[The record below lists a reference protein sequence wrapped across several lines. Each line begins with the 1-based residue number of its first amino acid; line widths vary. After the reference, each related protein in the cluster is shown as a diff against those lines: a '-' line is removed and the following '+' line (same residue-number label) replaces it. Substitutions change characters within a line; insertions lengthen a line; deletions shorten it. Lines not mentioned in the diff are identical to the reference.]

1 MKKYIVL
8 VVTTLILTGLAGCS
22 MTKNRYNHYGVVK
35 YLENK
40 YDDKFEYYE
49 TYGGTLFDSDSW
61 KKFICTSEKY
71 PGKHIL
77 VIYDVK
83 YKKYHDNYLD
93 IKYARQVDELFDSM
107 LSEVFGENTYCF
119 PHYEDED
126 IDGSVSEFDGDTT
139 FEQYIAMKR
148 LFLYSFVKS
157 DKSNEEIQG
166 IVTQMLDLVG
176 LPGTQDLYPAELS
189 GGMKKRV
196 GLARAIAVNP
206 EIVLY
211 DEPTAGLDPIMS
223 RNISRLIKK
232 TQEQLHVTSVLVTH
246 DMQSAFY
253 AADRVAML
261 YEGHIVAIGTAEE
274 MKNST
279 NPIVKA
285 FIEGREIKEQVI
297 K

>member
-1 MKKYIVL
+1 MAEAVISLRQLNITFGMHTVLDNIDLDVYKGETLAVLGPSGTGKSTVLRSMIGLLEPNGGQIFIQGEDVSGLDEDGWNRLRMKMGMVFQYS
-8 VVTTLILTGLAGCS
+8 A
-22 MTKNRYNHYGVVK
+22 
-35 YLENK
+35 
-40 YDDKFEYYE
+40 
-49 TYGGTLFDSDSW
+49 LFD
-61 KKFICTSEKY
+61 FLT
-71 PGKHIL
+71 
-77 VIYDVK
+77 V
-83 YKKYHDNYLD
+83 
-93 IKYARQVDELFDSM
+93 
-107 LSEVFGENTYCF
+107 GENVAFGLRQHT
-119 PHYEDED
+119 D
-126 IDGSVSEFDGDTT
+126 
-139 FEQYIAMKR
+139 
-148 LFLYSFVKS
+148 KS
-157 DKSNEEIQG
+157 DEEIQG

>member
-1 MKKYIVL
+1 MAEAVISLRQLNITFGTHTVLDNIDLDVYKGETLAVLGPSGTGKSTVLRSMIGLLEPNGGQIFIQGEDVSGLDEDGWNRLRMKMGMVFQYS
-8 VVTTLILTGLAGCS
+8 A
-22 MTKNRYNHYGVVK
+22 
-35 YLENK
+35 
-40 YDDKFEYYE
+40 
-49 TYGGTLFDSDSW
+49 LFDFL
-61 KKFICTSEKY
+61 K
-71 PGKHIL
+71 
-77 VIYDVK
+77 V
-83 YKKYHDNYLD
+83 
-93 IKYARQVDELFDSM
+93 
-107 LSEVFGENTYCF
+107 GENVAFGLRQHT
-119 PHYEDED
+119 
-126 IDGSVSEFDGDTT
+126 
-139 FEQYIAMKR
+139 
-148 LFLYSFVKS
+148 

>member
-1 MKKYIVL
+1 MAEAVISLRQLNITFGTHTVLDNIDLDVYKGETLAVLGPSGTGKSTVLRSMIGLLEPNGGQIFIQGEDVSGLDEDGWNRLRMKMGMVFQYS
-8 VVTTLILTGLAGCS
+8 A
-22 MTKNRYNHYGVVK
+22 
-35 YLENK
+35 
-40 YDDKFEYYE
+40 
-49 TYGGTLFDSDSW
+49 LFD
-61 KKFICTSEKY
+61 FLT
-71 PGKHIL
+71 
-77 VIYDVK
+77 V
-83 YKKYHDNYLD
+83 
-93 IKYARQVDELFDSM
+93 
-107 LSEVFGENTYCF
+107 GENVAFGLRQHT
-119 PHYEDED
+119 
-126 IDGSVSEFDGDTT
+126 
-139 FEQYIAMKR
+139 
-148 LFLYSFVKS
+148 

-274 MKNST
+274 MKNSI

>member
-1 MKKYIVL
+1 MAEAVISLRQLNITFGTHTVLDNIDLDVYKGETLAVLGPSGTGKSTVLRSMIGLLEPNGGQIFIQGEDVSGLDEDGWNRLRMKMGMVFQYS
-8 VVTTLILTGLAGCS
+8 A
-22 MTKNRYNHYGVVK
+22 
-35 YLENK
+35 
-40 YDDKFEYYE
+40 
-49 TYGGTLFDSDSW
+49 LFD
-61 KKFICTSEKY
+61 FLT
-71 PGKHIL
+71 
-77 VIYDVK
+77 V
-83 YKKYHDNYLD
+83 
-93 IKYARQVDELFDSM
+93 
-107 LSEVFGENTYCF
+107 GENVAFGLRQHT
-119 PHYEDED
+119 
-126 IDGSVSEFDGDTT
+126 
-139 FEQYIAMKR
+139 
-148 LFLYSFVKS
+148 

-232 TQEQLHVTSVLVTH
+232 TQEQLQVTSVLVTH

>member
-1 MKKYIVL
+1 MAEAVISLRQLNITFGTHTVLDNIDLEVYKGETLAVLGPSGTGKSTVLRSMIGLLEPNGGQIFIQGEDVSGLDEDGWNRLRMKMGMVFQYS
-8 VVTTLILTGLAGCS
+8 A
-22 MTKNRYNHYGVVK
+22 
-35 YLENK
+35 
-40 YDDKFEYYE
+40 
-49 TYGGTLFDSDSW
+49 LFD
-61 KKFICTSEKY
+61 FLT
-71 PGKHIL
+71 
-77 VIYDVK
+77 V
-83 YKKYHDNYLD
+83 
-93 IKYARQVDELFDSM
+93 
-107 LSEVFGENTYCF
+107 GENVAFGLRQHT
-119 PHYEDED
+119 
-126 IDGSVSEFDGDTT
+126 
-139 FEQYIAMKR
+139 
-148 LFLYSFVKS
+148 

-176 LPGTQDLYPAELS
+176 LPDTQDLYPAELS

>member
-1 MKKYIVL
+1 MAEAVISLRQLNITFGTHTVLDNIDLDVYKGETLAVLGPSGTGQSTVLRSMIGLLEPNGGQIFIQGEDVSGLDEDGWNRLRMKMGMVFQYS
-8 VVTTLILTGLAGCS
+8 A
-22 MTKNRYNHYGVVK
+22 
-35 YLENK
+35 
-40 YDDKFEYYE
+40 
-49 TYGGTLFDSDSW
+49 LFD
-61 KKFICTSEKY
+61 FLT
-71 PGKHIL
+71 
-77 VIYDVK
+77 V
-83 YKKYHDNYLD
+83 
-93 IKYARQVDELFDSM
+93 
-107 LSEVFGENTYCF
+107 GENVAFGLRQHT
-119 PHYEDED
+119 D
-126 IDGSVSEFDGDTT
+126 
-139 FEQYIAMKR
+139 
-148 LFLYSFVKS
+148 KS
-157 DKSNEEIQG
+157 DEEIQG

-285 FIEGREIKEQVI
+285 FMEGREIKEQVI

>member
-1 MKKYIVL
+1 MAEAVISLRQLNITFGTHTVLDNIDLDVYKGETLAVLGPSGTGKSTVLRSMIGLLEPNGGQIFIQGEAVSGLDEDGWNRLRMKMGMVFQYS
-8 VVTTLILTGLAGCS
+8 A
-22 MTKNRYNHYGVVK
+22 
-35 YLENK
+35 
-40 YDDKFEYYE
+40 
-49 TYGGTLFDSDSW
+49 LFD
-61 KKFICTSEKY
+61 FLT
-71 PGKHIL
+71 
-77 VIYDVK
+77 V
-83 YKKYHDNYLD
+83 
-93 IKYARQVDELFDSM
+93 
-107 LSEVFGENTYCF
+107 GENVAFGLRQHT
-119 PHYEDED
+119 
-126 IDGSVSEFDGDTT
+126 
-139 FEQYIAMKR
+139 
-148 LFLYSFVKS
+148 

-176 LPGTQDLYPAELS
+176 LPGTQNLYPAELS

-223 RNISRLIKK
+223 CNISRLIKK

>member
-1 MKKYIVL
+1 MAEAVISLRQLNITFGTHTVLDNIDLDVYKGETLAVLGPSGTGKSTVLRSMIGLLEPDGGQIFIQGEDVSGLDEDGWNRLRMKMGMVFQYS
-8 VVTTLILTGLAGCS
+8 A
-22 MTKNRYNHYGVVK
+22 
-35 YLENK
+35 
-40 YDDKFEYYE
+40 
-49 TYGGTLFDSDSW
+49 LFD
-61 KKFICTSEKY
+61 FLT
-71 PGKHIL
+71 
-77 VIYDVK
+77 V
-83 YKKYHDNYLD
+83 
-93 IKYARQVDELFDSM
+93 
-107 LSEVFGENTYCF
+107 GENVAFGLRQHT
-119 PHYEDED
+119 
-126 IDGSVSEFDGDTT
+126 
-139 FEQYIAMKR
+139 
-148 LFLYSFVKS
+148 

-176 LPGTQDLYPAELS
+176 LPGTQNLYPAELS

>member
-1 MKKYIVL
+1 MAEAVISLRQLNITFGTHTVLDNIDLDVYKGETLAVLGPSGTGKSTVLRSMIGLLEPNEGQIFIQGEDVSGIDEDGWNRLRMKMGMVFQYS
-8 VVTTLILTGLAGCS
+8 A
-22 MTKNRYNHYGVVK
+22 
-35 YLENK
+35 
-40 YDDKFEYYE
+40 
-49 TYGGTLFDSDSW
+49 LFD
-61 KKFICTSEKY
+61 FLT
-71 PGKHIL
+71 
-77 VIYDVK
+77 V
-83 YKKYHDNYLD
+83 
-93 IKYARQVDELFDSM
+93 
-107 LSEVFGENTYCF
+107 GENVAFGLRQHT
-119 PHYEDED
+119 
-126 IDGSVSEFDGDTT
+126 
-139 FEQYIAMKR
+139 
-148 LFLYSFVKS
+148 

>member
-1 MKKYIVL
+1 MAEAVISLRQLNITFGTHTVLDNIDLDVYKGETLAVLGPSGTGKSTVLRSMIGLLEPNGGQIFIQGEDVSGIDEDGWNRLRMKMGMVFQYS
-8 VVTTLILTGLAGCS
+8 A
-22 MTKNRYNHYGVVK
+22 
-35 YLENK
+35 
-40 YDDKFEYYE
+40 
-49 TYGGTLFDSDSW
+49 LFD
-61 KKFICTSEKY
+61 FLT
-71 PGKHIL
+71 
-77 VIYDVK
+77 V
-83 YKKYHDNYLD
+83 
-93 IKYARQVDELFDSM
+93 
-107 LSEVFGENTYCF
+107 GENVAFGLRQHT
-119 PHYEDED
+119 D
-126 IDGSVSEFDGDTT
+126 
-139 FEQYIAMKR
+139 
-148 LFLYSFVKS
+148 KS
-157 DKSNEEIQG
+157 DEEIQG

-274 MKNST
+274 MKNSI

>member
-1 MKKYIVL
+1 MAEAVISLRQLNITFGTHTVLDNIDLDVYKGETLAVLGPSGTGKSTVLRSMIGLLEPNGGQIFIQGEDVSGLDEDGWNRLRMKMGMVFQYS
-8 VVTTLILTGLAGCS
+8 A
-22 MTKNRYNHYGVVK
+22 
-35 YLENK
+35 
-40 YDDKFEYYE
+40 
-49 TYGGTLFDSDSW
+49 LFD
-61 KKFICTSEKY
+61 FLT
-71 PGKHIL
+71 
-77 VIYDVK
+77 
-83 YKKYHDNYLD
+83 
-93 IKYARQVDELFDSM
+93 VDEN
-107 LSEVFGENTYCF
+107 VAFGLRQHT
-119 PHYEDED
+119 D
-126 IDGSVSEFDGDTT
+126 
-139 FEQYIAMKR
+139 
-148 LFLYSFVKS
+148 KS
-157 DKSNEEIQG
+157 DEEIQG

-279 NPIVKA
+279 NTIVKA

>member
-1 MKKYIVL
+1 MAEAVISLRQLNITFGTHTVLDNIDLDVYKGETLAVLGPSGTGKSTVLRSMIGLLEPNGGQIFIQGEDVSGLDEDGWNRLRMKMGMVFQYS
-8 VVTTLILTGLAGCS
+8 A
-22 MTKNRYNHYGVVK
+22 
-35 YLENK
+35 
-40 YDDKFEYYE
+40 
-49 TYGGTLFDSDSW
+49 LFD
-61 KKFICTSEKY
+61 FLT
-71 PGKHIL
+71 
-77 VIYDVK
+77 V
-83 YKKYHDNYLD
+83 
-93 IKYARQVDELFDSM
+93 
-107 LSEVFGENTYCF
+107 GENVAFGLRQHT
-119 PHYEDED
+119 
-126 IDGSVSEFDGDTT
+126 
-139 FEQYIAMKR
+139 
-148 LFLYSFVKS
+148 

-232 TQEQLHVTSVLVTH
+232 TQEQLHVTSALVTH

>member
-1 MKKYIVL
+1 MAEAVISLRQLNITFGTHTVLDNIDLDVYKGETLAVLGPSGTGKSTVLRSMIGLLEPDGGQIFIQGEDVSGLDEDGWNRLRMKMGMVFQYS
-8 VVTTLILTGLAGCS
+8 A
-22 MTKNRYNHYGVVK
+22 
-35 YLENK
+35 
-40 YDDKFEYYE
+40 
-49 TYGGTLFDSDSW
+49 LFD
-61 KKFICTSEKY
+61 FLT
-71 PGKHIL
+71 
-77 VIYDVK
+77 V
-83 YKKYHDNYLD
+83 
-93 IKYARQVDELFDSM
+93 
-107 LSEVFGENTYCF
+107 GENVAFGLRQHT
-119 PHYEDED
+119 D
-126 IDGSVSEFDGDTT
+126 
-139 FEQYIAMKR
+139 
-148 LFLYSFVKS
+148 KS
-157 DKSNEEIQG
+157 DEEIQG
-166 IVTQMLDLVG
+166 IVTQMLGLVG

>member
-1 MKKYIVL
+1 MAEAVISLRQLNITFGTHTVLNNIDLDVYKGETLAVLGPSGTGKSTVLRSMIGLLEPNGGQIFIQGEDVSGLDEDGWNRLRMKMGMVFQYS
-8 VVTTLILTGLAGCS
+8 A
-22 MTKNRYNHYGVVK
+22 
-35 YLENK
+35 
-40 YDDKFEYYE
+40 
-49 TYGGTLFDSDSW
+49 LFD
-61 KKFICTSEKY
+61 FLT
-71 PGKHIL
+71 
-77 VIYDVK
+77 V
-83 YKKYHDNYLD
+83 
-93 IKYARQVDELFDSM
+93 
-107 LSEVFGENTYCF
+107 GENVAFGLRQHT
-119 PHYEDED
+119 D
-126 IDGSVSEFDGDTT
+126 
-139 FEQYIAMKR
+139 
-148 LFLYSFVKS
+148 KS
-157 DKSNEEIQG
+157 DEEIQG

-279 NPIVKA
+279 NQIVKA

>member
-1 MKKYIVL
+1 MAEAVISLRQLNITFGTHTVLDNIDLDVYKGETLAVLGPSGTGKSTVLRSMIGLLEPDGGQIFIQGEDVSGLDEDGWNRLRMKMGMVFQYSAMFDF
-8 VVTTLILTGLAGCS
+8 LT
-22 MTKNRYNHYGVVK
+22 V
-35 YLENK
+35 
-40 YDDKFEYYE
+40 
-49 TYGGTLFDSDSW
+49 
-61 KKFICTSEKY
+61 
-71 PGKHIL
+71 
-77 VIYDVK
+77 
-83 YKKYHDNYLD
+83 
-93 IKYARQVDELFDSM
+93 
-107 LSEVFGENTYCF
+107 GENVAFGLRQHT
-119 PHYEDED
+119 D
-126 IDGSVSEFDGDTT
+126 
-139 FEQYIAMKR
+139 
-148 LFLYSFVKS
+148 KS
-157 DKSNEEIQG
+157 DEEIQG

-196 GLARAIAVNP
+196 GLARAIAVKP

>member
-1 MKKYIVL
+1 MAEAIISLRQLNITFGTHTVLDNIDLDVYKGETLAVLGPSGTGKSTVLRSMIGLLEPNGGQIFIQGEDVSGLDEDGWNRLRMKMGMVFQYS
-8 VVTTLILTGLAGCS
+8 A
-22 MTKNRYNHYGVVK
+22 
-35 YLENK
+35 
-40 YDDKFEYYE
+40 
-49 TYGGTLFDSDSW
+49 LFD
-61 KKFICTSEKY
+61 FLT
-71 PGKHIL
+71 
-77 VIYDVK
+77 V
-83 YKKYHDNYLD
+83 
-93 IKYARQVDELFDSM
+93 
-107 LSEVFGENTYCF
+107 GENVAFGLRQHT
-119 PHYEDED
+119 D
-126 IDGSVSEFDGDTT
+126 
-139 FEQYIAMKR
+139 
-148 LFLYSFVKS
+148 KS
-157 DKSNEEIQG
+157 DEEIQG

-176 LPGTQDLYPAELS
+176 LPGTQNLCPAELS

>member
-1 MKKYIVL
+1 MAEAVISLRQLNITFGTHPVLDNIDLDVYKGETLAVLGPSGTGKSTVLRSMIGLLEPNGGQIFIQGEDVSGLDEDGWNRLRMKMGMVFQYS
-8 VVTTLILTGLAGCS
+8 A
-22 MTKNRYNHYGVVK
+22 
-35 YLENK
+35 
-40 YDDKFEYYE
+40 
-49 TYGGTLFDSDSW
+49 LFD
-61 KKFICTSEKY
+61 FLT
-71 PGKHIL
+71 
-77 VIYDVK
+77 V
-83 YKKYHDNYLD
+83 
-93 IKYARQVDELFDSM
+93 
-107 LSEVFGENTYCF
+107 GENVAFGLRQHT
-119 PHYEDED
+119 
-126 IDGSVSEFDGDTT
+126 
-139 FEQYIAMKR
+139 
-148 LFLYSFVKS
+148 

>member
-1 MKKYIVL
+1 MIGLLEPNGGQIFIQGEDVSGLDEDGWNRLRMKMGMVFQYS
-8 VVTTLILTGLAGCS
+8 A
-22 MTKNRYNHYGVVK
+22 
-35 YLENK
+35 
-40 YDDKFEYYE
+40 
-49 TYGGTLFDSDSW
+49 LFD
-61 KKFICTSEKY
+61 FLT
-71 PGKHIL
+71 
-77 VIYDVK
+77 V
-83 YKKYHDNYLD
+83 
-93 IKYARQVDELFDSM
+93 
-107 LSEVFGENTYCF
+107 GENVAFGLRQHT
-119 PHYEDED
+119 D
-126 IDGSVSEFDGDTT
+126 
-139 FEQYIAMKR
+139 
-148 LFLYSFVKS
+148 KS
-157 DKSNEEIQG
+157 DEEIQG